1 MACSAD
7 IADTAHAR
15 VTLTSMLD
23 VQRIGSY
30 LRATRERKGW
40 TLTKL
45 AAESGL
51 TGEFITAVED
61 GDPRCEVG
69 TIAQLA
75 STLGLELT
83 VHTRSGQM
91 KLLSKLRARADKH
104 SRESILAR
112 GIYGA
117 ATADQVGDEV
127 LYART
132 AHLNQ
137 QWHHAQG
144 HTCSSGFRLASALPA
159 RVWRILTDDNPTAPE
174 LLDLCQ
180 YSMPYLFVRLVLEHP
195 GWLADPLTHNDR
207 GERRDIAWVV
217 GKYGRQ
223 SAPDHR
229 GKLINNTK
237 RRRSYPAP
245 PSTWTTKCDAALV
258 ALKPSVAQA
267 VADALSRELWGR
279 WIMQDLKL
287 YAFAHEHRL
296 NEAHYLVTEAS
307 TRPRGRYLGEPTFR
321 AASSWPEA
329 EVALLTDSAWARNVR
344 SGLFTCLDT
353 LAAVHGAAWA
363 EAMYVLQRP
372 LDILTM
378 KAIADIFSPD
388 SGVVSP
394 GDAEYENALASL
406 TGDGTTTHDA
416 IRHAV
421 IAAERR
427 TRLRIVPEPNS
438 KSV

>member
-1 MACSAD
+1 M
-7 IADTAHAR
+7 
-15 VTLTSMLD
+15 
-23 VQRIGSY
+23 QRIGSH
-30 LRATRERKGW
+30 LRAGRERKGW
-40 TLTKL
+40 TLSRL
-45 AAESGL
+45 AAESRL
-51 TGEFITAVED
+51 TVEAITAAEH
-61 GDPRCEVG
+61 GDPRSEVG

-75 STLGLELT
+75 SALGLELT
-83 VHTRSGQM
+83 VHTRSGHM

-117 ATADQVGDEV
+117 ATADQVGEEL
-127 LYART
+127 LYARA

-180 YSMPYLFVRLVLEHP
+180 YSMPYLFIRLVLEHP
-195 GWLADPLTHNDR
+195 GWLADPLTHTDR

-229 GKLINNTK
+229 GKLIDNTK

-245 PSTWTTKCDAALV
+245 PSTWATKCDAALA
-258 ALKPSVAQA
+258 ALQPSVAQA
-267 VADALSRELWGR
+267 IADTLSRELWGR
-279 WIMQDLKL
+279 WIVQDLKL

-296 NEAHYLVTEAS
+296 NEAHYLVTDAS

-321 AASSWPEA
+321 AASIWPEA
-329 EVALLTDSAWARNVR
+329 EVALLTDNAWARNVR
-344 SGLFTCLDT
+344 LGLLTWLDT
-353 LAAVHGAAWA
+353 LAAVHGAAWT
-363 EAMYVLQRP
+363 EDMYALQRP
-372 LDILTM
+372 LDTLTI

-388 SGVVSP
+388 GGAAAP
-394 GDAEYENALASL
+394 GDADYERALASL
-406 TGDGTTTHDA
+406 TGDGTTTQDA
-416 IRHAV
+416 IRNAV

-427 TRLRIVPEPNS
+427 TRLRVVPEPNR